1 MNSKVENEKRELLSD
16 IIQATRDVRN
26 KFDGNKRVLSDK
38 DNEVCILI
46 NSWEKIFCFGMK
58 TTLLN
63 NVQELF
69 NASNNSSIFWT
80 FALKSLS
87 PDEQKRFSNLKNVR
101 TKFNNSI

>member
-1 MNSKVENEKRELLSD
+1 MNLKVENEKRELLSGV
-16 IIQATRDVRN
+16 IQATRDVKN

-38 DNEVCILI
+38 DTEVCYLL
-46 NSWEKIFCFGMK
+46 NLWEKIIFFGLK

-69 NASNNSSIFWT
+69 NSSSNGSTFWT

-87 PDEQKRFSNLKNVR
+87 PDEQARFSKLKNVSI
-101 TKFNNSI
+101 NNSI